1 MPSRDRARAFFG
13 WRVMWAAFVVA
24 IFGWGFGFYGPPV
37 FLHAI
42 ERARGWSIALIS
54 AAVTLHYLA
63 GAVVI
68 ANMPALYRRFGVPA
82 VTKASAACAALGVLG
97 WALAEA
103 PWQLFA
109 ATLVSGI
116 GWAGTGG
123 LAINMMVSPWF
134 DRRRPAALSTA
145 YNGASVGGVLFSPI
159 WVALIDRVG
168 FAGAAAGMGVLMVV
182 TLWVLSERYF
192 ALTPTDLG
200 TYPDGELGPGPGPA
214 PAREGPR
221 ALPGRALW
229 MDRAFVTYVAGF
241 SIGLF
246 AQAGIIAH
254 LVSLLVPAVGPF
266 GAGLAAGLATTCA
279 ILGRTL
285 VGWLLPA
292 GADRRVVAALTYLV
306 QVGGCAAFLV
316 SQGQSVPLLL
326 VGIVLFGVGIGNVT
340 SLPPLI
346 AQSEFARID
355 VPRAVALCTAIGQAT
370 YAFAPAIFGAL
381 RGWAAASESHPL
393 EITLFFLVAATIQL
407 LAAGAYLA
415 GRRSRRLAP
424 G

>member
-1 MPSRDRARAFFG
+1 MTSRDPTKAFFG

-42 ERARGWSIALIS
+42 EEARGWSIALIS
-54 AAVTLHYLA
+54 AAVTLHFLS

-68 ANMPALYRRFGVPA
+68 ANLPRFYRRFGVPA
-82 VTKASAACAALGVLG
+82 VTKACAACAALGILG
-97 WALAEA
+97 WALAAA

-145 YNGASVGGVLFSPI
+145 YNGASVGGILFSPL

-168 FAGAAAGMGVLMVV
+168 FAGAAAGMGLLMVV
-182 TLWVLSERYF
+182 TLCALSERYF
-192 ALTPTDLG
+192 AVTPADLG
-200 TYPDGELGPGPGPA
+200 ARPDGEAASSSGPA
-214 PAREGPR
+214 PTREDPR

-229 MDRAFVTYVAGF
+229 ASRAFVTYVAGF

-292 GADRRVVAALTYLV
+292 DADRRLVAAMTYLV
-306 QVGGCAAFLV
+306 QIGGCAAFVLA
-316 SQGQSVPLLL
+316 QGQSVPLLL
-326 VGIVLFGVGIGNVT
+326 LGIVLFGVGIGNVT

-370 YAFAPAIFGAL
+370 YAFAPATFGAL
-381 RGWAAASESHPL
+381 RDFAAASESRSM
-393 EITLFFLVAATIQL
+393 ETALFFLTAATIQL
-407 LAAGAYLA
+407 IAACAYIA